1 MKQDRSKTW
10 WGILF
15 IVLATILILEE
26 TGILPKELDVFCIV
40 CLGIGAII
48 AIHSLYEITFF
59 GFYTGIA
66 IVYYGLSKIINIPS
80 VSIKILVLTV
90 ILLSIGTSLLIP
102 SSYKYRI
109 KEKRMQKYKIN
120 DQDWENRAEDY
131 ENPDFVGKYQTV
143 ENKDTENYAYGKNS
157 FGATSKYITMSNLQG
172 ATLECSFGELKAYFD
187 GSVIVNPPIDIT
199 LHCNLGSIELYIPKE
214 WNINP
219 MVNCLLGNIEEKNR
233 HDCSDGPVVNLMGS
247 VSLGSVQII
256 YV

>member
-1 MKQDRSKTW
+1 MKQKHSKTM

-15 IVLATILILEE
+15 IVLAAILILDG
-26 TGILPKELDVFCIV
+26 TGILPTTLDIFSIIF
-40 CLGIGAII
+40 LGIGAII

-66 IVYYGLSKIINIPS
+66 IVYYELSQMIHIPF
-80 VSIKILVLTV
+80 VSIPILALAV

-102 SSYKYRI
+102 SSYINHI
-109 KEKRMQKYKIN
+109 KENRMQKYKIN

-131 ENPDFVGKYQTV
+131 DDPDRVGKYQTV
-143 ENKDTENYAYGKNS
+143 ENRDNENYAYGKNS
-157 FGATSKYITMSNLQG
+157 FGATSKYITMNNLQG

-187 GSVIVNPPIDIT
+187 GSTIVNPPIDIT
-199 LHCNLGSIELYIPKE
+199 VHCNFGSIELYLPKE

-219 MVNCLLGNIEEKNR
+219 MVKVSIGNIAEKNR
-233 HDCSDGPVVNLMGS
+233 PTGSNGPVVNLMGS
-247 VSLGSVQII
+247 VSFGSIQII

>member
-1 MKQDRSKTW
+1 MKQNRSKIW

-15 IVLATILILEE
+15 IVLAAFLILDG
-26 TGILPKELDVFCIV
+26 TGILPMELDVFSIV
-40 CLGIGAII
+40 FLGIGAIM

-66 IVYYGLSKIINIPS
+66 IVYYELSKVLNIPW
-80 VSIKILVLTV
+80 VSIKILVLAV

-102 SSYKYRI
+102 SSYINRI
-109 KEKRMQKYKIN
+109 KEKRMEKYKIN
-120 DQDWENRAEDY
+120 DQVWENRAEDY
-131 ENPDFVGKYQTV
+131 DNPDLVGKFQTV
-143 ENKDTENYAYGKNS
+143 ENRDNENYAYGKNS
-157 FGATSKYITMSNLQG
+157 FGATSKYITMNNLQG

-187 GSVIVNPPIDIT
+187 GSTIVNPPIDIT
-199 LHCNLGSIELYIPKE
+199 LHCNFGSIELYVPKE

-219 MVNCLLGNIEEKNR
+219 MVKVSIGNIDEKNR
-233 HDCSDGPVVNLMGS
+233 PARSDGPVVNLMGS